1 MLLACSPGPPV
12 SGTASSFLVQQIR
25 KKLVLA
31 SAASS
36 DVGGNSNL
44 CKTVD
49 CGISAMRGIIGTT
62 MVAVDTVFVQSAIVV

>member
-49 CGISAMRGIIGTT
+49 CGISAMRGTT
-62 MVAVDTVFVQSAIVV
+62 MVAVDTAFVQSAIVV

>member
-12 SGTASSFLVQQIR
+12 SGTASSFLVQQ

-62 MVAVDTVFVQSAIVV
+62 MVAVDTAFVQSAIVV